1 MKSNEVYDYV
11 REWLID
17 RKIKRYYN
25 RKQQGKITYLK
36 MTEEDLYQLCIDLIN
51 LMESNTK

>member
-17 RKIKRYYN
+17 KRIKRFYN
-25 RKQQGKITYLK
+25 RKTTGKKTYLK
-36 MTEEDLYQLCIDLIN
+36 MTEEDLYDLCIKLIN

>member
-17 RKIKRYYN
+17 KKIKKFCS
-25 RKQQGKITYLK
+25 RKETGKITYLK
-36 MTEEDLYQLCIDLIN
+36 MTEEDLYQLCIKLIN